1 MFNNQKKESISEPQ
15 NYINVVNDMIHQ
27 GYSKQYVDGYKH
39 FFEEEYGGPIDWDG
53 NHTAEKAS
61 EQKDDNTDKKKENNV
76 IISSS
81 KTAEKKVD
89 KKDAVVKTEA
99 LVTEKKEVKEA
110 PKPKEAKVEEK
121 KKEEKVET
129 PVVLFENLI
138 RDSSNQIID
147 LKSLSFNSE
156 EEKNFIM
163 SRIIEVHNTY
173 QTKEYAKDHPA
184 MVQDF
189 NNLSL
194 VRYFNEGDF
203 IVKNM
208 TNGVMYHIPP
218 TKGQITRSSVDATLL
233 QAHQKF
239 ISNREKN
246 SKEKA
251 QKKAS

>member
-1 MFNNQKKESISEPQ
+1 MKIRMPAQY
-15 NYINVVNDMIHQ
+15 YIEKLNEKRKF
-27 GYSKQYVDGYKH
+27 GYTEEALKYYRRLY
-39 FFEEEYGGPIDWDG
+39 EEEYGGPIDWDG
-53 NHTAEKAS
+53 NHTAEKVS
-61 EQKDDNTDKKKENNV
+61 EQKDDNVDKKKENNV

-81 KTAEKKVD
+81 KIAEKKVD

-110 PKPKEAKVEEK
+110 PKPKEAKEEK

-129 PVVLFENLI
+129 PVVLFKNLI
-138 RDSSNQIID
+138 QDSSNQIID

-173 QTKEYAKDHPA
+173 QTKEYAKDNPA

-194 VRYFNEGDF
+194 VHYFNEGDF
-203 IVKNM
+203 IVRNLS
-208 TNGVMYHIPP
+208 NGVMYHIPP
-218 TKGQITRSSVDATLL
+218 TKGQITRSRVDAELL

-246 SKEKA
+246 NKEKA

>member
-1 MFNNQKKESISEPQ
+1 MKIRMPAQY
-15 NYINVVNDMIHQ
+15 YIEKLNEKRKF
-27 GYSKQYVDGYKH
+27 GYTEEALKYYRRLY
-39 FFEEEYGGPIDWDG
+39 EEEYGGPIDWDG
-53 NHTAEKAS
+53 NHTAEKVS
-61 EQKDDNTDKKKENNV
+61 EQKDDNVDKKKENNV

-81 KTAEKKVD
+81 KIA
-89 KKDAVVKTEA
+89 
-99 LVTEKKEVKEA
+99 EKKEVKEA
-110 PKPKEAKVEEK
+110 PKPKEAKEEK

-129 PVVLFENLI
+129 PVVLFKNLI
-138 RDSSNQIID
+138 QDSSNQIID

-173 QTKEYAKDHPA
+173 QTKEYAKDNPA

-194 VRYFNEGDF
+194 VHYFNEGDF
-203 IVKNM
+203 IVRNLS
-208 TNGVMYHIPP
+208 NGVMYHIPP
-218 TKGQITRSSVDATLL
+218 TKGQITRSRVDAELL

-246 SKEKA
+246 NKEKA